1 MFDLEFQDLENDY
14 PNEFL
19 KEMQQTS
26 MFNGIIEKEE
36 ERQFKKKS
44 KLEAAKVPVPV
55 VAGPLDM
62 LFEDE

>member
-1 MFDLEFQDLENDY
+1 
-14 PNEFL
+14 
-19 KEMQQTS
+19 MQQTS

-44 KLEAAKVPVPV
+44 RLEAAKAPVPV

>member
-1 MFDLEFQDLENDY
+1 LELQDSENDY
-14 PNEFL
+14 PNEYL

-36 ERQFKKKS
+36 NRMAKKKS
-44 KLEAAKVPVPV
+44 KLEAAKAPVPV

-62 LFEDE
+62 LFEDSE